1 MKSFKILLTAAFA
14 LVSASALAQDFSAP
28 QFARWGD
35 TPEERKEN
43 VLRSNYLKESISNR
57 DYNAAAGYFQALVAN
72 RPAAT
77 VNTYKYGVR
86 IYRAKINRATS
97 VAQKKQMIDS
107 LMLVYD
113 LRAEYFGDD
122 VKEGK
127 AVILDLKA
135 RDMLNF
141 NSNDRAAIRN
151 AFRAAIEAGGEQ
163 TNPET
168 VLVYFTNL
176 CEDYKN
182 TDEVMPEEIIAEYDR
197 LGSFFQAPEQLS
209 FKEQFDAAFGK
220 SEAANCENLEKLFR
234 AKLEQDPNNADLLA
248 EAVRLMTRA
257 KCDSD
262 FYFEV
267 AEKSYEVAPT
277 AQMAIYLAQSFKNKG
292 DYEKASKYLNASLA
306 TEEDPAERQKLLTQI
321 AVVELVANNISAA
334 AKAAREAIELNA
346 EDGVPVFVLA
356 QCYSISASSCGEA
369 FSRQAA
375 MWAAYDTMAKAIALL
390 ENNPEYLETAKTAAA
405 NFRASFPSQEECF
418 MRDLKVGSSYRVD
431 CGLASGIMTTVRPR

>member
-1 MKSFKILLTAAFA
+1 MKSFKFLLTAAVA
-14 LVSASALAQDFSAP
+14 MISASALAQDFSAP
-28 QFARWGD
+28 QYARWGD

-57 DYNAAAGYFQALVAN
+57 DYNAAAGYFQALVAS
-72 RPAAT
+72 RPTAT
-77 VNTYKYGVR
+77 VNMYKYGVR
-86 IYRAKINRATS
+86 LYRAKINRATS

-113 LRAEYFGDD
+113 LRAQYFGNDP
-122 VKEGK
+122 KEGK
-127 AVILDLKA
+127 DVILDLKA

-141 NSNDRAAIRN
+141 NGNDRAAIRG
-151 AFRAAIEAGGEQ
+151 AFRDAIEAGGEQ

-197 LGSFFQAPEQLS
+197 LSPFFADPERLS
-209 FKEQFDAAFGK
+209 FKEQFDAAFGL

-234 AKLEQDPNNADLLA
+234 AKLANDPNNADVLA

-257 KCDSD
+257 KCDSE
-262 FYFEV
+262 FYFEI

-306 TEEDPAERQKLLTQI
+306 TEQDPAERQKLLTQI

-334 AKAAREAIELNA
+334 AKAAREAMELNP

-356 QCYSISASSCGEA
+356 QCYSISASSCAEQ

-375 MWAAYDTMAKAIALL
+375 MWVAYDTMSKAVALL
-390 ENNPEYLETAKTAAA
+390 ENNPEYLDTAKQAAA

-418 MRDLKVGSSYRVD
+418 MRDLQAGSSYRVD
-431 CGLASGIMTTVRPR
+431 CGLAAGITTTVRPR